1 MCYYWFMARKSDTN
15 SNKTVKMKDDST
27 VDYLDP
33 TGNGGKVL
41 VEKHNDSVYRN
52 GKDQRYTD
60 EAYAR
65 FRAYQQVWSKENR
78 VSVHLHLSSTKDKA
92 IIDWLN
98 ERPNKTDYIRKL
110 VEKDMKRCQKK
121 QKKPEDE

>member
-1 MCYYWFMARKSDTN
+1 
-15 SNKTVKMKDDST
+15 MKDDST